1 MYDTKIPVI
10 PLIIS
15 SLATAHLREFASS
28 KSGAKGAGAAADR
41 AVYSP
46 RFECGFTTMSAVVPK
61 PTEQEWRNLTAKPI
75 VKVRTSEAISRSGKV
90 HGRAGQQHRR
100 YTPSL
105 TPNHSTKPTMQ
116 HAEIIPADATQ
127 EAVEVIVMAMDKYM
141 QVKNYEVRAYIHS

>member
-1 MYDTKIPVI
+1 LYDTKIPVI

-28 KSGAKGAGAAADR
+28 KSGAKGQGQQR
-41 AVYSP
+41 TGQYSP

-90 HGRAGQQHRR
+90 HGKAGQQHRR